1 MPTAAR
7 ALGFAALF
15 GTTAQ
20 LLFFGHGPGLNVP
33 IAVGLFLTLT
43 WAQRPRGDAIG
54 RRDLWIPAAAGL
66 FAAFCAIRAD
76 ALLLAFDVLATLA
89 LAVATVVMLS
99 GLRISD
105 LPAVR
110 LIAEAFGAFGAL
122 LVRGA
127 SVLAAAWPLVASL
140 LGARASRAG
149 GYAAGLLLA
158 APFLF
163 IFAGLFGS
171 ADAVFA
177 RALAN
182 VFDLRRWLDALG
194 ELPAR
199 VTVAAIATW
208 IAAGAFFRL
217 RTPPP
222 AAPSRPPRGW
232 LTAEPATVALVA
244 IDALFAVFVAL
255 QITYLFGGRDTVD
268 AAGITFSA
276 YARRGFFELIGV
288 AVLVGVVLF
297 GTELAMRR
305 RARAYVG
312 ASLALVA
319 LSAVVLT
326 SATYRLDI
334 YQRAYGWTEQR
345 FYAAA
350 MIALLAAALA
360 VLAWSI
366 VRARMRFALQP
377 LAVAALAV
385 AATVNVLGP
394 SELVV
399 RANVARVLDTSALP
413 ADAERRLDVW
423 YLTSLG
429 DGAIAALVNVLP
441 LLPDE
446 ERRLLGTRLR
456 HDLERRARRPQPW
469 QSWNLDRERARR
481 ALADAREELLR
492 YPAR

>member
-15 GTTAQ
+15 GATAQ

-33 IAVGLFLTLT
+33 VAVGLFLTLT
-43 WAQRPRGDAIG
+43 WAQRPRGDAID
-54 RRDLWIPAAAGL
+54 RRDLWIPAGAAL
-66 FAAFCAIRAD
+66 FAALCAVRAD
-76 ALLLAFDVLATLA
+76 AMLLAFDVLATLA
-89 LAVATVVMLS
+89 LAIATVLMLS
-99 GLRISD
+99 GVRVMD

-110 LIAEAFGAFGAL
+110 LVAEAFGALGAL

-127 SVLAAAWPLVASL
+127 SVLTAAWPLVASI

-158 APFLF
+158 TPFLF

-177 RALAN
+177 RALAD

-194 ELPAR
+194 ELPGR

-217 RTPPP
+217 RTPPRT
-222 AAPSRPPRGW
+222 APSGPQRGW
-232 LTAEPATVALVA
+232 LAAEPATVALVA

-268 AAGITFSA
+268 AAGITYSA
-276 YARRGFFELIGV
+276 YARRGFFELIDV

-297 GTELAMRR
+297 GAELAVRR
-305 RARAYVG
+305 RARAYV
-312 ASLALVA
+312 AAALTLVA
-319 LSAVVLT
+319 LSAVVLV
-326 SATYRLDI
+326 SAAYRLDL

-345 FYAAA
+345 FYAVA
-350 MIALLAAALA
+350 MIAFLAAALA
-360 VLAWSI
+360 ILAWSI
-366 VRARMRFALQP
+366 VRGRMRWALQP
-377 LAVAALAV
+377 LAIAALTVAAA
-385 AATVNVLGP
+385 VNVMAP
-394 SELVV
+394 AEYVV
-399 RANVARVLDTSALP
+399 RANVARVLGASALP
-413 ADAERRLDVW
+413 ADAQRRLDVW

-429 DGAIAALVNVLP
+429 DGALPALLDILP
-441 LLPDE
+441 SLPDE

-456 HDLERRARRPQPW
+456 QDLEWRARPPQPW

-481 ALADAREELLR
+481 ALADARDELLR